1 MSQGFFLRFNEPP
14 RGIRPQDSRGPR
26 LVHIPLTC
34 VESCAPGVSTL
45 EPGRYAD
52 SVLFKTL
59 TLAMAL
65 SMGVAPLLAEPLWS
79 APRAHAASA
88 AAAWNGLYVFVG
100 GDAERRRV
108 VAAIDEVVSSLNV
121 VSRNLA
127 RARLLEASTPY
138 AALNLE
144 VSANEISV
152 ALDDH
157 QVVSPRSGGAV
168 RTSTPTG
175 VRAAVRQ
182 QLFGRSLI
190 QVLHTR
196 SGTRQ
201 NRFQLSAD
209 GARLAVEVRIA
220 AERLP
225 HELEYTLSYRRAD

>member
-1 MSQGFFLRFNEPP
+1 
-14 RGIRPQDSRGPR
+14 
-26 LVHIPLTC
+26 
-34 VESCAPGVSTL
+34 
-45 EPGRYAD
+45 
-52 SVLFKTL
+52 
-59 TLAMAL
+59 
-65 SMGVAPLLAEPLWS
+65 
-79 APRAHAASA
+79 
-88 AAAWNGLYVFVG
+88 
-100 GDAERRRV
+100 V

-157 QVVSPRSGGAV
+157 QVVSPRSGEAV

-220 AERLP
+220 AERCRTSSSTRSAIAAQTSAAPPGTRRRWRGSP
-225 HELEYTLSYRRAD
+225 HGRWGPRSGSPEPTRRAFEQRLLLPSARRVTRAGSC